1 MKLYS
6 GNAAAGIYEY
16 IKIYGEGMSITT
28 TNKYGLFDAPIR
40 ATERERIRLTPAML
54 EEQLDAGAFLLS
66 REQALAVG
74 LLSPYDDETVCD
86 VIITEHEE

>member
-1 MKLYS
+1 MKSYS

-40 ATERERIRLTPAML
+40 ATERESIRLTPAML
-54 EEQLDAGAFLLS
+54 EEQLDAGGVF
-66 REQALAVG
+66 ALTRAG
-74 LLSPYDDETVCD
+74 TRGWPAQSL
-86 VIITEHEE
+86 